1 MNCDVLSIGVFN
13 IVILDVWVCDVI
25 IYMLVEWI
33 VFYKN
38 CGFFLFRVVY
48 NLEIKIWYFEVEI
61 FRIICMY

>member
-1 MNCDVLSIGVFN
+1 MFKKKIINNFILIYDSFVSCMNCDVLSIGVFN

-38 CGFFLFRVVY
+38 WVFFVLSF
-48 NLEIKIWYFEVEI
+48 I
-61 FRIICMY
+61 